1 MIVWKIWP
9 WAQLPAVTYILSKAL
24 NPKLLQGDKPSK
36 SLWIQSSSKSVY
48 NISVKS
54 KLWQSCKK
62 SSMGLLTA
70 LKLLHQQS
78 FFVKKCF
85 TRLNSDTVLLSDLF
99 WGTLKS
105 PWSWLDSSHFPCQ
118 SIVMSVTH
126 THRHSVSS
134 LDVLMQQKGFK
145 KVWALWSTP
154 LSSTHNIPSDMLA
167 VENKTELNK
176 LITFVLLMDIH
187 VCPCQL
193 TGRGYAGAIKPS
205 TLHCV
210 ALIYKFIWVLNP
222 LSPHGVDAINQSV
235 AAIIFGS
242 IAKYARLTKHPSPP
256 RGLSWLQRL
265 GSSLLSYFKY

>member
-70 LKLLHQQS
+70 LKLLQQQS

-105 PWSWLDSSHFPCQ
+105 PWSWLDLPFPMPIYCYV
-118 SIVMSVTH
+118 SDTH
-126 THRHSVSS
+126 T
-134 LDVLMQQKGFK
+134 QTKGFK
-145 KVWALWSTP
+145 EVWEIQALWSTP
-154 LSSTHNIPSDMLA
+154 LSSTHNIPSDMPA
-167 VENKTELNK
+167 VENKKELNK